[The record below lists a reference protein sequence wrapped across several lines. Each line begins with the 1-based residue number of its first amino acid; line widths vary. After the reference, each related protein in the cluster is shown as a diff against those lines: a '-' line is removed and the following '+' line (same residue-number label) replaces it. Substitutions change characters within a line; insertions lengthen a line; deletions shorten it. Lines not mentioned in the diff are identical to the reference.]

1 MLPTLQPLAL
11 NSLAQALSKPV
22 KAFNIAPTR
31 TEISFSNRTT
41 SFFSGRPHALRVVEG
56 IALRKTPAVA
66 KVRFSFKAAQAI
78 SLKKEEQARQD
89 KARKLRRKSSC
100 SNRAVKSD
108 SKPPAQTGNP
118 SELKIPIFRISYINY
133 SGGEKTHFEFYLY
146 RGGAIVK
153 PREAEAAN
161 RFYRVPQQQLSL
173 VA

>member
-100 SNRAVKSD
+100 SNRAVKSVWKR
-108 SKPPAQTGNP
+108 SRITAGSYLIFVNTGLEAPCSN
-118 SELKIPIFRISYINY
+118 
-133 SGGEKTHFEFYLY
+133 

>member
-41 SFFSGRPHALRVVEG
+41 SFFSVRSFGRKTELRTG
-56 IALRKTPAVA
+56 KTPAVA
-66 KVRFSFKAAQAI
+66 M
-78 SLKKEEQARQD
+78 LK
-89 KARKLRRKSSC
+89 
-100 SNRAVKSD
+100 D
-108 SKPPAQTGNP
+108 SKPPAQT
-118 SELKIPIFRISYINY
+118 K
-133 SGGEKTHFEFYLY
+133 
-146 RGGAIVK
+146 GGAIVK

>member
-66 KVRFSFKAAQAI
+66 MLKEEIEDHSRILSDLCQHRTRSPLLKLKEVLSVKTPCDSEDIRLLGQAKMPAEC
-78 SLKKEEQARQD
+78 SYPTMPGPLPYLKKEKKWGYEAWERM
-89 KARKLRRKSSC
+89 RE
-100 SNRAVKSD
+100 VSD
-108 SKPPAQTGNP
+108 TTGN
-118 SELKIPIFRISYINY
+118 LKEWRQS
-133 SGGEKTHFEFYLY
+133 S
-146 RGGAIVK
+146 
-153 PREAEAAN
+153 
-161 RFYRVPQQQLSL
+161 
-173 VA
+173 